1 MNNIDNQKSNG
12 GDKNMKFRAVVIT
25 KKRLVTA
32 LVSAVIVTAIGISEA
47 KSDIKY
53 PISEDMCYNMIDTGV
68 GGGKKINLK
77 ATIQKLLGFAPDNP
91 KALIDK
97 GIGNGVEHSDNS
109 DIPDTVPIIGE
120 DSTELPTKAMINE
133 GNGLSLNNATDYD
146 VDLEALC
153 SEDLSFSIDPDS
165 ISVLVMHTHTTECYD
180 GDQMEGETERTT
192 DPNKSVVAV
201 GNIICDTLESYGIHC
216 YHDVS
221 IHDYPSYQGSYTRA
235 MQTIEN
241 DLNTYRDVKVVLDV
255 HRDAFVYEDGTKLR
269 VVCEGAA
276 APTSQVMLVSGT
288 DSMGLYNPNWRENL
302 KFAAK
307 IQSAANIMYPNLMR
321 SINLRTERF
330 NLHET
335 KGSLILEVG
344 SNGNTL
350 EEALNAGRDVAKA
363 IAAVLV
369 N

>member
-1 MNNIDNQKSNG
+1 
-12 GDKNMKFRAVVIT
+12 MKFRAVVIT

-47 KSDIKY
+47 RYDIKY
-53 PISEDMCYNMIDTGV
+53 PISEDICYNMIDIGV
-68 GGGKKINLK
+68 GEGREHKPNLK
-77 ATIQKLLGFAPDNP
+77 NALKRLLGFSLDDP
-91 KALIDK
+91 KTIIDK
-97 GIGNGVEHSDNS
+97 SMGNGVKHSDNA
-109 DIPDTVPIIGE
+109 DIPEPVPIIGE
-120 DSTELPTKAMINE
+120 DNTELPTKDMINE
-133 GNGLSLNNATDYD
+133 GKGLSLNNATDYE
-146 VDLEALC
+146 VDLKALC
-153 SEDLSFSIDPDS
+153 SEDLTFSLDPES

-269 VVCEGAA
+269 VVCDGAA

-350 EEALNAGRDVAKA
+350 EEALNAGRNVAKA